1 MQGLTIMETTRFD
14 PQGRRQAGKL
24 LLPRSWERLTTV
36 QQYNAVRQ
44 PRECVKALQIEGR
57 EQLEHGMKVMYRTP
71 EMPRRRKGTV
81 TGSDESGWEVTGQ
94 RQGHCFKPSQHI
106 LPREQIWTVAEH
118 EADRAPKGTHI
129 AVSGHGRI
137 LRPEIVRERAQK
149 GYQRLGMT
157 EAEVLTHPELVRT
170 MRNQLE
176 RLARSNHIVIEP
188 GFCIRNGMVYNDTP
202 ESMDAYSE
210 FEMAVLNSLR
220 RQTAQAPDEM
230 VDEFRD
236 HLQGIR
242 DNSRIYWTA
251 MKDGKTAALRHIL
264 EREHEL
270 QTHDEFNT
278 AAEGGFDAGMRDI
291 SAQTAT
297 TVDEGIGNWIQAK
310 ADIARALW
318 QLRAKNRTA
327 VKILMLKFAL
337 GRATA
342 GMADRDIA
350 RRLERET
357 GEVWNGGKVALV
369 LAEGLNLMRSYLRVE

>member
-1 MQGLTIMETTRFD
+1 MQGLTIMETTRLD
-14 PQGRRQAGKL
+14 PQGRRQAARL
-24 LLPRSWERLTTV
+24 LLPMSRERLTTV
-36 QQYNAVRQ
+36 QQHEAAR
-44 PRECVKALQIEGR
+44 PAGTKTLQTEGR
-57 EQLEHGMKVMYRTP
+57 EQLEHGMKIMYRTP
-71 EMPRRRKGTV
+71 EMPRRRKGTI
-81 TGSDESGWEVTGQ
+81 TGSDESGWLVTGQ
-94 RQGHCFKPSQHI
+94 RQAHVLKPSQHV
-106 LPREQIWTVAEH
+106 LPREQIWTIPEH
-118 EADRAPKGTHI
+118 EADRAPKGTHVAI
-129 AVSGHGRI
+129 SGHGRI
-137 LRPEIVRERAQK
+137 LKPEIVRERGQK
-149 GYQRLGMT
+149 GYQRLRMT

-170 MRNQLE
+170 MRNHLE
-176 RLARSNHIVIEP
+176 RLARSNHMVIEP
-188 GFCIRNGMVYNDTP
+188 GFSIRNGIVHNDAQ

-236 HLQGIR
+236 HLQGRR
-242 DNSRIYWTA
+242 DSSRIYWTA
-251 MKDGKTAALRHIL
+251 IKDGKSAALRHIL

-270 QTHDEFNT
+270 RTHDEFNT
-278 AAEGGFDAGMRDI
+278 AAEGQFDAGMRDI

-318 QLRAKNRTA
+318 QLKTKNRTA

-337 GRATA
+337 GRATS

-369 LAEGLNLMRSYLRVE
+369 LAEGLNLMRGYLCVE